1 MSEEMWRSLIE
12 GELYRD
18 KLLEAFGDQV
28 ETSEQQIMGNY
39 ILVQGP
45 VTATALLDRLEAGE
59 TFEDLVQEIQAD
71 ESAVPPARTGL
82 FDWSSLETIRQRFG
96 EEFANVA
103 FNTAAG
109 DYARL
114 PIPLADDQFYLAFV
128 EGNEVRELS
137 DFQIEQKR
145 SELFQAWLDE
155 QKLGEGIVYGAW
167 RPYIPR
173 EPSLQDALAQ

>member
-1 MSEEMWRSLIE
+1 
-12 GELYRD
+12 
-18 KLLEAFGDQV
+18 LEAFGDQV
-28 ETSEQQIMGNY
+28 DTSEQQITGSY
-39 ILVQGP
+39 ILAQGP
-45 VTATALLDRLEAGE
+45 LTATALLDRLEAGE
-59 TFEDLVQEIQAD
+59 SFEELVQEIEAD
-71 ESAVPPARTGL
+71 ESAVPTARTGRL
-82 FDWSSLETIRQRFG
+82 DWSPLETVRQRFG

-114 PIPLADDQFYLAFV
+114 PIPAANEQFYLTFV

-145 SELFQAWLDE
+145 NERFQEWLDE

-173 EPSLQDALAQ
+173 EPTLEDALAQ